1 MRVSAAKIFLSLKVR
16 SFYFACWS
24 KNFTLP
30 LNILRALWSVT
41 GNTHQFDL
49 FPQISAVLEIQDSGR
64 DRLLMRDTYQVLS
77 NREIPDMI
85 KWQMS
90 TVR

>member
-1 MRVSAAKIFLSLKVR
+1 MLKQKFHITVKYSTRVVVSQLM
-16 SFYFACWS
+16 
-24 KNFTLP
+24 
-30 LNILRALWSVT
+30 

-49 FPQISAVLEIQDSGR
+49 FPQIFAVLEIQDSGR